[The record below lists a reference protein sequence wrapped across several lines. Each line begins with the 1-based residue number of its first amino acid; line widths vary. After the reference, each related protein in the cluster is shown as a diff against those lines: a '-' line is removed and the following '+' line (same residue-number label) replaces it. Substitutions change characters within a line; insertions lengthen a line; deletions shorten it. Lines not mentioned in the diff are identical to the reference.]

1 MRIALISGTARN
13 HNTPDNYDMKKLSFL
28 IKFIISDCLIVVIS
42 SYSLISAQNSTASNN
57 PSSLFITGLSKATV
71 YSKDQAEKGSEY
83 NYKDGRSFKIKFFFN
98 QVDVAF
104 YAYNENNQREEI
116 TTPFEV
122 GYYTPDGE
130 WYGLKDSI
138 KYLVGQYDFDADDI
152 DEIVVAL
159 QDNDEDGNGISIN
172 VYKLQNDSWTL
183 LGSLTGKAILGE
195 PIAEVKMNKITIQRH
210 LRGFYYQWTLE
221 SGKFKDTGDY

>member
-1 MRIALISGTARN
+1 
-13 HNTPDNYDMKKLSFL
+13 
-28 IKFIISDCLIVVIS
+28 
-42 SYSLISAQNSTASNN
+42 LISAQTATSSNN
-57 PSSLFITGLSKATV
+57 PNSLFVSGLSHAKV
-71 YSKDQAEKGSEY
+71 YSKDQAEQGSEY

-116 TTPFEV
+116 TTSFEV

-152 DEIVVAL
+152 DELVIAL

-183 LGSLTGKAILGE
+183 LGSLTGKTILGE

-210 LRGFYYQWTLE
+210 LHGFYYQWTLE